1 MQKIRFPLM
10 SPKEFSD
17 LVLPKN
23 FLTQEEII
31 LVFKS
36 FYSDYSDVVAPMFEF
51 RPRVRS
57 APSPP
62 MLSFT
67 FSLNPLL
74 RTSWQY
80 VLESARLSFEVS
92 RPIL

>member
-1 MQKIRFPLM
+1 MDRWAAKQCEDEGMETDGPTKRSVLGDSLVQKIRFPLM

-36 FYSDYSDVVAPMFEF
+36 FYSDY
-51 RPRVRS
+51 
-57 APSPP
+57 
-62 MLSFT
+62 
-67 FSLNPLL
+67 
-74 RTSWQY
+74 
-80 VLESARLSFEVS
+80 
-92 RPIL
+92 